1 MTPIRTER
9 LILRNWQERD
19 RELFHTINSDDRVM
33 EFFPFRRDRAAADAL
48 MDDLCADID
57 ADGYG
62 FAAIE
67 IASTGE
73 CAGFAGLMETDLVP
87 HLPAGAIEI
96 GWRLAPEYWGKGIA
110 SEAAEAWLAHAFETL
125 KLDEIVSY
133 AVAINHRSTA
143 VMRRIGMTLLE
154 GAEFDHPAIPDSHP
168 HLKRFVVYQ
177 LSQKHWLDRES
188 QRRHPRA

>member
-1 MTPIRTER
+1 VNPIRTER

-19 RELFHTINSDDRVM
+19 RNLFHRINSNDQVM
-33 EFFPFRRDRAAADAL
+33 EFFDFRRDRAASDAL
-48 MDDLCADID
+48 MDELRDDID

-67 IASTGE
+67 IAATGE
-73 CAGFAGLMETDLVP
+73 CAGFAGLMATDLAP

-96 GWRLAPEYWGKGIA
+96 GWRLAPEYWGQGIA
-110 SEAAEAWLAHAFETL
+110 TEAAEAWLEHAFV
-125 KLDEIVSY
+125 KLGLGEIVSY

-143 VMRRIGMTLLE
+143 VMRRIGMTLVE

-168 HLKRFVVYQ
+168 HLKRFVVYR
-177 LSQKHWLDRES
+177 LTCEEWRNRKGV
-188 QRRHPRA
+188 A